1 MGAFGDYFCCVFL
14 AVGTCIFNFVCGV
27 VVVACVHACVY
38 DIIVCV
44 CSVEKLASS
53 TFNQHCHV
61 HLAQPHICNL
71 PIKTTTYICP
81 N

>member
-38 DIIVCV
+38 DIIVRV
-44 CSVEKLASS
+44 CSVEKLS
-53 TFNQHCHV
+53 
-61 HLAQPHICNL
+61 AQDFPLKSCSQMAHPEL
-71 PIKTTTYICP
+71 T
-81 N
+81 